1 MGAKSCWINSGF
13 THGSEGKSQATVRR
27 WSSIQKYI
35 LPLAKLLNAEIAII
49 DAYGIYVGGSSLYKK
64 VIGMQVPKDNVLS
77 YSLRSGEKILV
88 LNPGE
93 DIVCKMCSKREYCS
107 DMANFTGPI
116 IVNKKIIAVVQI
128 VAFTHIQRTNLIK
141 KAENAFNL
149 ISHIIN
155 FVWEY
160 EIYDHIKKDTPVDTA
175 FNGLVGE
182 SEAMQSL
189 KRNILKIA
197 GIDSTVLIQGE
208 SGTGKELVA
217 RAIHNH
223 SSRQDKP
230 FVAVNC
236 GAIPEHLMESELFGY
251 APGSFSGADR
261 KGRHGL
267 FEQAMDGVL
276 FLDEISELPIRLQV
290 KLLRVLQEHTVR
302 RIGEATVRPINTRI
316 IAATN
321 TDLKQL
327 VSQGHFRQ
335 DLFFRLDVIPIFVPP
350 LRERKEDL
358 KLLIEFFLQQF
369 STSKNK
375 RYIITTTLYNH
386 FERYQWPGNIRELK
400 NFVEYGVTFCENG
413 ILTEELL
420 LHRFDATEVPPASEN
435 SRTSLSVSQTS
446 TQSLSPSSQNER
458 DILVQLLE
466 QHRHEKGGKKQI
478 AATLGIS
485 LATLYR
491 KIQYFGLNSR

>member
-1 MGAKSCWINSGF
+1 MGKKTCWINSGF
-13 THGSEGKSQATVRR
+13 MHGPEGKSQATVRR

-35 LPLAKLLNAEIAII
+35 HPLAKLLNAEIAII
-49 DAYGIYVGGSSLYKK
+49 DAHGIYVGGSSLYKK

-116 IVNKKIIAVVQI
+116 IVDKKIIAVVQI
-128 VAFTHIQRTNLIK
+128 VAFTHVQRTNLIK

-160 EIYDHIKKDTPVDTA
+160 EIYNHIKKNIPDNNIFKD
-175 FNGLVGE
+175 LVGE
-182 SEAMQSL
+182 SQAMQSL
-189 KRNILKIA
+189 KKNIIKIA

-217 RAIHNH
+217 RAVHNH

-267 FEQAMDGVL
+267 FEQAMGGIL
-276 FLDEISELPIRLQV
+276 FLDEISELPIKLQV
-290 KLLRVLQEHTVR
+290 KLLRVLQEQTVR

-316 IAATN
+316 IAASN
-321 TDLKQL
+321 KNLKQL
-327 VSQGHFRQ
+327 VNQGHFRQ

-420 LHRFDATEVPPASEN
+420 LHRFDTTEVPSASDFQ
-435 SRTSLSVSQTS
+435 TSLSVSQAS
-446 TQSLSPSSQNER
+446 TQSLPSNSQNER
-458 DILVQLLE
+458 DILAQLLE
-466 QHRHEKGGKKQI
+466 QHRHEKGGKKKI
-478 AATLGIS
+478 AAALGIS